1 MSACSVS
8 NIAEIEPWAQVRMGD
23 AWLQNKPYG
32 VCDREIDHDDLGR
45 WFRCASK
52 VCQQPFHVACMHFST
67 CAAIRYARGQ
77 PAIVV

>member
-1 MSACSVS
+1 MTDGVTVGACDEIKGCQVSACSVS
-8 NIAEIEPWAQVRMGD
+8 NFAEIEPWAQVRMGD

-52 VCQQPFHVACMHFST
+52 V
-67 CAAIRYARGQ
+67 
-77 PAIVV
+77 